1 MDNSDTTSSR
11 RDKLLPHLI
20 YLVIA
25 VWITSKAWISG
36 DSILSGGD
44 QPDWNGTAW
53 AYWWMGKAVT
63 EGMNPFNGSWNF
75 FPVGQRPLAQ
85 YNLLD
90 AFLAWPFLKMFGIRV
105 G

>member
-1 MDNSDTTSSR
+1 MDKSPSTKSSR
-11 RDKLLPHLI
+11 RNKILPHVI
-20 YLVIA
+20 YLVVA
-25 VWITSKAWISG
+25 FWITSNAWLSG
-36 DSILSGGD
+36 DSIISGGD

-75 FPVGQRPLAQ
+75 YPVGQRPLAQ

-90 AFLAWPFLKMFGIRV
+90 AFIEL
-105 G
+105 